1 MIFNIGGDF
10 MSTVSKLY
18 DLIPV
23 KSVKILY
30 LAAPLI
36 VGLSACSVSK
46 NFVFTNGPRDLE
58 YKFYIDNINNVGN
71 NDISTKITKSIVE
84 ANKQYLDSKIVSDSV
99 ITSDSIVVP
108 NYYFMPTKH

>member
-1 MIFNIGGDF
+1 
-10 MSTVSKLY
+10 MSIVSKLY

-58 YKFYIDNINNVGN
+58 YKFYIDNMNTVGN
-71 NDISTKITKSIVE
+71 NDVSTKITKSIMD
-84 ANKQYLDSKIVSDSV
+84 ANKQYLDSKIVSDS
-99 ITSDSIVVP
+99 TFVP
-108 NYYFMPTKH
+108 DYYFMPTKY